1 MNRLRKQ
8 LCAALEAR
16 MKGRKVPVPEAGKEL
31 LDAFAAL
38 SRARSYSPFGPNP
51 ISYAEITAW
60 CNLMRVPLAPHHVE
74 IITALDEVWMDQVT
88 AKQDTPE
95 GVKALPPISEHPL
108 SAGIFDA
115 VFG

>member
-1 MNRLRKQ
+1 MKRLKKQ

-16 MKGRKVPVPEAGKEL
+16 MKGRKVQVPEAGREL

-38 SRARSYSPFGPNP
+38 SRARSYGPLGPNP
-51 ISYAEITAW
+51 ISYTEITAW

-88 AKQDTPE
+88 ARQTAPE
-95 GVKALPPISEHPL
+95 GVKTLPPISEQPL
-108 SAGIFDA
+108 SLGVFDA

>member
-1 MNRLRKQ
+1 MNRLQKQ

-16 MKGRKVPVPEAGKEL
+16 MKGRKVQLPEGGGPV
-31 LDAFAAL
+31 LDAFLAL
-38 SRARSYSPFGPNP
+38 SRARSYGPLGPNP
-51 ISYAEITAW
+51 ISFTEIAAW
-60 CNLMRVPLAPHHVE
+60 CSLMRVPLAPHHVR
-74 IITALDEVWMDQVT
+74 IITALDEVWLAQV
-88 AKQDTPE
+88 AKREAPE